1 MSKGFAS
8 ASAQQANRPKTLEAI
23 VLSQRL
29 NDCFASLQDPRV
41 ERTRLHQLSDILT
54 IAILAVLSGGN
65 GWEDMEIYGVSK
77 QAWLSSFL
85 ALPNGIPSADTFP
98 RVFERLNPK
107 QFEHCFEQWVNQLV
121 QELGIQVIAID
132 GKNLRGSY
140 ERESGSKALHFVS
153 VGDGTSVGVGTE
165 QSAG

>member
-1 MSKGFAS
+1 LRALLL
-8 ASAQQANRPKTLEAI
+8 NRRTVQTLEAI

-41 ERTRLHQLSDILT
+41 ERLHQLSDILT

-107 QFEHCFEQWVNQLV
+107 QFEHCFEQWVN
-121 QELGIQVIAID
+121 
-132 GKNLRGSY
+132 N
-140 ERESGSKALHFVS
+140 
-153 VGDGTSVGVGTE
+153 
-165 QSAG
+165 SAGVRHSGHRY

>member
-85 ALPNGIPSADTFP
+85 ALPNGTAFP
-98 RVFERLNPK
+98 RVFERLNPNAP
-107 QFEHCFEQWVNQLV
+107 FLQWVNQLV

-132 GKNLRGSY
+132 GKNLRVPMS
-140 ERESGSKALHFVS
+140 ESGSKALHFVS
-153 VGDGTSVGVGTE
+153 AWATE
-165 QSAG
+165 HRLVLAQSAG

>member
-1 MSKGFAS
+1 MTRRVFLGDAHPVLPNSRVNDVRFAS

-29 NDCFASLQDPRV
+29 NDCFAPSRPTGGTDSLAS
-41 ERTRLHQLSDILT
+41 TDILT

-121 QELGIQVIAID
+121 QELFRSSLLMA
-132 GKNLRGSY
+132 R
-140 ERESGSKALHFVS
+140 
-153 VGDGTSVGVGTE
+153 T
-165 QSAG
+165 

>member
-107 QFEHCFEQWVNQLV
+107 QFEHCFEQWVNPAGV
-121 QELGIQVIAID
+121 
-132 GKNLRGSY
+132 RH
-140 ERESGSKALHFVS
+140 SGHRY
-153 VGDGTSVGVGTE
+153 
-165 QSAG
+165 

>member
-1 MSKGFAS
+1 MLILVLPNSRVNDVQRS

-41 ERTRLHQLSDILT
+41 ERTRSTGDILT

-85 ALPNGIPSADTFP
+85 ALPFGADTFP

-107 QFEHCFEQWVNQLV
+107 
-121 QELGIQVIAID
+121 I
-132 GKNLRGSY
+132 
-140 ERESGSKALHFVS
+140 
-153 VGDGTSVGVGTE
+153 
-165 QSAG
+165 

>member
-41 ERTRLHQLSDILT
+41 ERTRLHQGFNHRNT
-54 IAILAVLSGGN
+54 GGAVWRQWLGRYGN
-65 GWEDMEIYGVSK
+65 LQVSK

-98 RVFERLNPK
+98 SVR
-107 QFEHCFEQWVNQLV
+107 
-121 QELGIQVIAID
+121 AA
-132 GKNLRGSY
+132 
-140 ERESGSKALHFVS
+140 ESE
-153 VGDGTSVGVGTE
+153 TI
-165 QSAG
+165 

>member
-29 NDCFASLQDPRV
+29 NDCFPFKTHGW

-65 GWEDMEIYGVSK
+65 GWKDRKSTESVNKRGYRHFSPMAFPVRIRFREC
-77 QAWLSSFL
+77 SS
-85 ALPNGIPSADTFP
+85 G
-98 RVFERLNPK
+98 
-107 QFEHCFEQWVNQLV
+107 
-121 QELGIQVIAID
+121 
-132 GKNLRGSY
+132 
-140 ERESGSKALHFVS
+140 
-153 VGDGTSVGVGTE
+153 
-165 QSAG
+165 

>member
-1 MSKGFAS
+1 MLILSSQIPGLMMSKVS

-65 GWEDMEIYGVSK
+65 GWEDMEIYGVK

-98 RVFERLNPK
+98 RVFERLN
-107 QFEHCFEQWVNQLV
+107 
-121 QELGIQVIAID
+121 
-132 GKNLRGSY
+132 
-140 ERESGSKALHFVS
+140 
-153 VGDGTSVGVGTE
+153 
-165 QSAG
+165 

>member
-1 MSKGFAS
+1 LS

-65 GWEDMEIYGVSK
+65 GWEDMEIYGS
-77 QAWLSSFL
+77 
-85 ALPNGIPSADTFP
+85 
-98 RVFERLNPK
+98 
-107 QFEHCFEQWVNQLV
+107 VN
-121 QELGIQVIAID
+121 
-132 GKNLRGSY
+132 KRGY
-140 ERESGSKALHFVS
+140 RHF
-153 VGDGTSVGVGTE
+153 
-165 QSAG
+165 

>member
-1 MSKGFAS
+1 
-8 ASAQQANRPKTLEAI
+8 
-23 VLSQRL
+23 
-29 NDCFASLQDPRV
+29 
-41 ERTRLHQLSDILT
+41 LHQLSDILT

-98 RVFERLNPK
+98 RVFERLNLK

-132 GKNLRGSY
+132 GKNLRGS
-140 ERESGSKALHFVS
+140 
-153 VGDGTSVGVGTE
+153 
-165 QSAG
+165 

>member
-29 NDCFASLQDPRV
+29 NDCFAPPSRHTV

-98 RVFERLNPK
+98 RVFERLNP
-107 QFEHCFEQWVNQLV
+107 
-121 QELGIQVIAID
+121 I
-132 GKNLRGSY
+132 
-140 ERESGSKALHFVS
+140 
-153 VGDGTSVGVGTE
+153 
-165 QSAG
+165 

>member
-1 MSKGFAS
+1 MLIPVLPNSRVNDVQGFAS

-29 NDCFASLQDPRV
+29 NDCFAFQDPRV

-98 RVFERLNPK
+98 E
-107 QFEHCFEQWVNQLV
+107 C
-121 QELGIQVIAID
+121 
-132 GKNLRGSY
+132 S
-140 ERESGSKALHFVS
+140 SG
-153 VGDGTSVGVGTE
+153 
-165 QSAG
+165 